1 MCFCI
6 FSCIIFSASFASSIQ
21 PQSSQTSP
29 NKSDTVSFSLQSR
42 PFVHFQ
48 TNNVESFFPLTEHTM
63 IEWNNEGLHTP
74 STELT
79 SLMCWICIDWFNFA
93 LCFTPAIEVVFI
105 LFIFF
110 FSWHKYILEKT
121 NREKTAYQRTAC
133 TYENQDAHIN
143 THNIKK
149 IQTKGSLLFVCL
161 FFTLMLL
168 QHHGKVVIK

>member
-1 MCFCI
+1 MPHLPPL
-6 FSCIIFSASFASSIQ
+6 SNPSPVRPA
-21 PQSSQTSP
+21 QTSLIQLASP
-29 NKSDTVSFSLQSR
+29 YKADHLFIFKLTMLSL
-42 PFVHFQ
+42 
-48 TNNVESFFPLTEHTM
+48 FPLTEHTM

-93 LCFTPAIEVVFI
+93 LCFTLAIEVVFI

-121 NREKTAYQRTAC
+121 NREKTAYQRAAC

-149 IQTKGSLLFVCL
+149 IQTKGSFLFVC

>member
-79 SLMCWICIDWFNFA
+79 SLLWWICIDWFNFA
-93 LCFTPAIEVVFI
+93 LCFTLAIEVVFI
-105 LFIFF
+105 LFY
-110 FSWHKYILEKT
+110 FSS
-121 NREKTAYQRTAC
+121 A
-133 TYENQDAHIN
+133 DIN
-143 THNIKK
+143 TSLRK
-149 IQTKGSLLFVCL
+149 QTGRKQPISALPAHMRSKMPISIH
-161 FFTLMLL
+161 T
-168 QHHGKVVIK
+168 I